1 MYSREGTL
9 TKNLRNISPIF
20 GREEP
25 DADLLRRTQATF
37 GSYVKKIDGRKV
49 CPPGCIVDT
58 CQPRNQA
65 SGIFRKKRKS
75 QKKRKSK
82 KLKKRRTKKNR
93 KLP

>member
-1 MYSREGTL
+1 MNSREGIL
-9 TKNLRNISPIF
+9 TKNLRNISPVF

-65 SGIFRKKRKS
+65 SGIFRKK
-75 QKKRKSK
+75 KKVTKKEKIK
-82 KLKKRRTKKNR
+82 KLKKRRTKRNR

>member
-37 GSYVKKIDGRKV
+37 GSYVKK
-49 CPPGCIVDT
+49 
-58 CQPRNQA
+58 A

>member
-75 QKKRKSK
+75 K

>member
-37 GSYVKKIDGRKV
+37 GSYVKKID
-49 CPPGCIVDT
+49 
-58 CQPRNQA
+58 
-65 SGIFRKKRKS
+65 RKKS
-75 QKKRKSK
+75 
-82 KLKKRRTKKNR
+82 
-93 KLP
+93 LPTRMYS